1 MSTKADEREEPE
13 EEAAEEE
20 APATFEQLVAR
31 EDVEGLLALAKACR
45 AGTGGVAKDLPKCLE
60 CYRAAAKLGNAEAE
74 YGAALFYL
82 SGGVVPQDLKEG
94 ALRLRVAADNGYLPA
109 KVYLANLYELGVHY
123 AEDTAKADVW
133 YRSAARAAEIEDEP
147 GSDAYA
153 RAMAELGCARYALAL
168 SSDTALTAEQR
179 EHFLKKA
186 KAYGYLLKMRRERD
200 SQIAE
205 QKAAVL
211 EEPAATRAA
220 GEAEPAPKPRP
231 ARAAPGARPST
242 PRSHAL
248 LAFLFET
255 LFVGASVGAGYLA
268 HLGAIELLQRGSP
281 VPIVGHRL
289 ELIIPAFLAVL
300 GVLPAF
306 LTYRA
311 GTVVR
316 AIAVGAIAGG
326 AGYALWETGRGLFMA
341 TLGMQCLVF
350 GVGGFLATLFVL
362 GLTGGAKPPRRP
374 IPRILA

>member
-13 EEAAEEE
+13 EDLAAEEE

-31 EDVEGLLALAKACR
+31 EDVEGLLALAKAYR
-45 AGTGGVAKDLPKCLE
+45 AGTAGVAKDLPRCLE

-74 YGAALFYL
+74 YGAALFCL

-123 AEDTAKADVW
+123 AEDAAKADVW
-133 YRSAARAAEIEDEP
+133 YRSAARAAGIEDEP

-153 RAMAELGCARYALAL
+153 RAMAELGCARHALAL
-168 SSDTALTAEQR
+168 SSDTALTAEER

-205 QKAAVL
+205 QKAAAL
-211 EEPAATRAA
+211 EEPTATEGAR
-220 GEAEPAPKPRP
+220 EAETQKSRP
-231 ARAAPGARPST
+231 AKAAAAARPST
-242 PRSHAL
+242 PRAHAL

-281 VPIVGHRL
+281 VPIVGNRL

-306 LTYRA
+306 LTYKA